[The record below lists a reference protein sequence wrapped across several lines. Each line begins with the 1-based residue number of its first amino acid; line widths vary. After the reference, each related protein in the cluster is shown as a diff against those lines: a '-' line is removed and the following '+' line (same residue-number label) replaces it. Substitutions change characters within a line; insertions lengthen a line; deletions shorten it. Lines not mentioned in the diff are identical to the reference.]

1 MKFDSLMTIMPYG
14 ESKTF
19 LNEKVDILRNKGSLF
34 GKEFSNHI
42 AEVRNAK
49 RRSITMFKPK

>member
-1 MKFDSLMTIMPYG
+1 MTIMPYG

-42 AEVRNAK
+42 AEVRSAK
-49 RRSITMFKPK
+49 SRSITMFKPK